1 MTSCTA
7 AVKSA
12 TQGTCSTEV
21 SGLNVAA
28 TCNDGFRNGDE
39 IGIDCGGWCPVAAS
53 ECGSAGQS
61 QGDSGGDPH
70 FVVKLPDAGNLC
82 FDVHGAPGQYLNLMS
97 NADLM
102 VNSLVVKAPA
112 SVDGTYHGAI
122 GAVTLG
128 PNHDEIDRLV
138 ILADGTVQFNQKTM
152 MVRANMNGTTNFV
165 GVAMK
170 VEVSVGKVKI
180 ATKNGAVAFSVRF
193 VDDKRDR
200 AHLDFSIDAFPAD
213 PNGATHGLI
222 GQFLSARSTVLPI
235 DDKRSLLS
243 VNGKSVEVLQRPIP
257 QITAGSSKA
266 TCFKYFDS
274 QAEGLIA
281 GHVDDYVT
289 TGIFNAPKTF
299 NLFKHNTTRSTGR
312 VGDYVEQIARHEL
325 AQLSSVDLV
334 AKGMLRKLD
343 VAFAAAATTDDL
355 RNSLINIASKRAAM
369 TVEELQALSTS
380 KILQVL
386 DAAL

>member
-1 MTSCTA
+1 MA
-7 AVKSA
+7 AVVSV
-12 TQGTCSTEV
+12 TQGTCSTEAADT
-21 SGLNVAA
+21 VAA
-28 TCNDGFRNGDE
+28 TCSDGFQNGDE
-39 IGIDCGGWCPVAAS
+39 TGIDCGGSCPVTAA
-53 ECGSAGQS
+53 ECGSANQA
-61 QGDSGGDPH
+61 QGGSGGDPH
-70 FVVKLPDAGNLC
+70 FVVKLPNAGNLC

-122 GAVTLG
+122 GAVTLS
-128 PNHDEIDRLV
+128 PNHDELDRLV
-138 ILADGTVQFNQKTM
+138 VLADGTVQFNQKTM

-165 GVAMK
+165 GVSMK
-170 VEVSVGKVKI
+170 VAVSVSKVEI

-200 AHLDFSIDAFPAD
+200 AHLDFSIVTYPAD

-222 GQFLSARSTVLPI
+222 GQFLSARSNVMPI

-243 VNGKSVEVLQRPIP
+243 VNGKSVEVLQRPVP
-257 QITAGSSKA
+257 QITAGNSKA
-266 TCFKYFDS
+266 TCYKYFDS

-281 GHVDDYVT
+281 GHVDDYIT

-299 NLFKHNTTRSTGR
+299 NLFKHNATRSTGR
-312 VGDYVEQIARHEL
+312 VGDYVDQIARHEL
-325 AQLSSVDLV
+325 ALVSSVDSV

-343 VAFAAAATTDDL
+343 VAFGDAATTDEL
-355 RNSLINIASKRAAM
+355 RNSLIAVAAKRAAM
-369 TVEELQALSTS
+369 SVEELQALSTS

-386 DAAL
+386 DVAL